1 MILHDHPRSSNAQ
14 KVRFLLGVLGVEY
27 ERRTVPFEE
36 PRPEWHYAVNPLGGI
51 PVLIDGDVVLA
62 ESNAILRYLAA
73 REGRDDLLPG
83 AARER
88 ARVDWLLDAVATTL
102 RPAAREVDAPAYGFR
117 RHRGIG
123 AEAPQP
129 DAVAAAIAGIE
140 PQLRAVSRL
149 LDDGGY
155 ACLGRLTLADCSAM
169 PSLWRLHHAG
179 ALGGHAR
186 LEDWV
191 EIVGAHPAWAQV
203 AAESG
208 IPA

>member
-1 MILHDHPRSSNAQ
+1 
-14 KVRFLLGVLGVEY
+14 VRFLLGVLGVEY
-27 ERRTVPFEE
+27 ERRAVPFEE
-36 PRPEWHYAVNPLGGI
+36 PRPDWHYAVNPLGGM
-51 PVLIDGDVVLA
+51 PTLIDGDLVLA

-73 REGRDDLLPG
+73 RSGRDDLLP
-83 AARER
+83 ATARER

-117 RHRGIG
+117 PRRGIG

-129 DAVAAAIAGIE
+129 EAVAAAIAGIE
-140 PQLRAVSRL
+140 PQLTAFSAM
-149 LDDGGY
+149 LDGAGY

-186 LEDWV
+186 LQDWA
-191 EIVGAHPAWAQV
+191 ETVGAHPAWAPV
-203 AAESG
+203 AAGSG

>member
-1 MILHDHPRSSNAQ
+1 VILHDHPRSSNAQ
-14 KVRFLLGVLGVEY
+14 KVRFLLGVLGVEC

-36 PRPEWHYAVNPLGGI
+36 PRPDWHYAVNPVGGI

-73 REGRDDLLPG
+73 RAGRDDLLP
-83 AARER
+83 AVARER
-88 ARVDWLLDAVATTL
+88 ARVDWRLDAVATTL

-117 RHRGIG
+117 SHRGIG
-123 AEAPQP
+123 AEPAQP
-129 DAVAAAIAGIE
+129 DAVPAAIAGIE
-140 PQLRAVSRL
+140 PMLRAFARL
-149 LDDGGY
+149 LEDGGY

-191 EIVGAHPAWAQV
+191 ETVGAHPAWAPV

-208 IPA
+208 VPA